1 MDNVS
6 EVTLRGC
13 FKWIEE
19 TFQFSKDFIENNN
32 EISDE

>member
-6 EVTLRGC
+6 EVTFRGC
-13 FKWIEE
+13 FKWVEE